1 MAAIL
6 IRGLSTLLA
15 TVTWSLAAGG
25 LDKRE
30 MNNISA
36 SSEFKIATILND
48 GGDVYPS
55 GRLDSHQATR
65 QNESTL
71 PEGIS
76 TEKSSPFAQQQP
88 DQPNV
93 ETSFSIDRS
102 AEALSPSMTSS
113 SASFHLYSEFDK
125 RHNKSISQL
134 ANNDLDI
141 SSTMFASDKN
151 EYLPQ
156 ISTSVFPSILSSSA
170 SLLDS
175 YAASAI
181 NSTTA
186 TFFPQL
192 NSTALSLLASSNSSH
207 NNNEVGVNA
216 TDPFA
221 FTTESRIM
229 GLPIGIQVS
238 QMHLFSRPDRN
249 FHYIIMERKPPG
261 QDLYS
266 CILLETT

>member
-6 IRGLSTLLA
+6 IRSLSTLLA

-30 MNNISA
+30 MNIISA
-36 SSEFKIATILND
+36 SPETKIATILND
-48 GGDVYPS
+48 GGNVYPS
-55 GRLDSHQATR
+55 RKLDSHQAAK

-71 PEGIS
+71 AEEIS
-76 TEKSSPFAQQQP
+76 IEKQSPFAQQQQLP
-88 DQPNV
+88 NRPNV
-93 ETSFSIDRS
+93 GTSFPMGRF

-113 SASFHLYSEFDK
+113 SSGHLYSEFDK
-125 RHNKSISQL
+125 PRNEPISQL

-141 SSTMFASDKN
+141 SSTMFVSDKN

-181 NSTTA
+181 NSTTT
-186 TFFPQL
+186 TFFPQF
-192 NSTALSLLASSNSSH
+192 NSTALSLVASSNLSH
-207 NNNEVGVNA
+207 NNEVGINA

-238 QMHLFSRPDRN
+238 RMHLFS
-249 FHYIIMERKPPG
+249 
-261 QDLYS
+261 
-266 CILLETT
+266 